1 MKPRNKVTV
10 SSTML
15 ATYILSETRFGVYP
29 KSKVQKYFSTLTN
42 HCQIFN
48 FRMIYLTYTYL

>member
-15 ATYILSETRFGVYP
+15 ATYILSETRFGVY
-29 KSKVQKYFSTLTN
+29 QKKIKKIRLKN
-42 HCQIFN
+42 IF
-48 FRMIYLTYTYL
+48 FQFVKF